1 MQHIKP
7 VAKTQAHCFCEPP
20 SCVLALRMM
29 SLFTP
34 LQR

>member
-7 VAKTQAHCFCEPP
+7 VAKRTVSCEPP